1 MGGRAIYE
9 RTKLRQLIF
18 IGGTTSVSS
27 QNIWGRDD
35 GRNVVTLNYWNM
47 WRMSAASVIH
57 IWTKY

>member
-18 IGGTTSVSS
+18 IGGTTSGSS